1 MKIDFTYRRPEER
14 RKSAEQKPNPPAGT
28 YNAKIYNVNEWTN
41 KNTGRTKLFVNLS
54 IGTDYAFGVPFNFNA
69 ENESSKDFAINLFS
83 ELLDACGVDANSFDD
98 TDTLIGKMVTVTLED
113 GDYGLKAT
121 RFSEYDPVNR
131 RVDTPPP
138 ASRYPNEPQESQFN
152 YDKRPGFIDTV
163 DNSNDEP
170 PF

>member
-1 MKIDFTYRRPEER
+1 MKIDFTYRKPEER
-14 RKSAEQKPNPPAGT
+14 RKAEQKPNPPAGT

-98 TDTLIGKMVTVTLED
+98 TDTLIGKFVTVKLED
-113 GDYGLKAT
+113 GNYGLQAT
-121 RFSEYDPVNR
+121 RFSEYDPGNR

>member
-1 MKIDFTYRRPEER
+1 MKLNFTYRKPEER
-14 RKSAEQKPNPPAGT
+14 RKAAEQKPNPPAGT
-28 YNAKIYNVNEWTN
+28 YLARIYNVNEWTN
-41 KNTGRTKLFVNLS
+41 KNTGKTKLFVNLS

-98 TDTLIGKMVTVTLED
+98 TDTLIGKFVTVKLED
-113 GDYGLKAT
+113 GNYGLQAT
-121 RFSEYDPVNR
+121 RFYKAGSEL
-131 RVDTPPP
+131 VDTPPP
-138 ASRYPNEPQESQFN
+138 ASRYQNEPQDSQFN

>member
-14 RKSAEQKPNPPAGT
+14 RKAAEQKPNPPAGT

-41 KNTGRTKLFVNLS
+41 KNTGKTKLFVNLS
-54 IGTDYAFGVPFNFNA
+54 IGTDYAFGVPFSFNA

-83 ELLDACGVDANSFDD
+83 ELLDACGVDSNSFDD
-98 TDTLIGKMVTVTLED
+98 TDTLIGKFVTVKLED
-113 GDYGLKAT
+113 GNYGLQAT
-121 RFSEYDPVNR
+121 RFYKAGSEL
-131 RVDTPPP
+131 VDTPPP
-138 ASRYPNEPQESQFN
+138 VSRYQNEPQESQFN